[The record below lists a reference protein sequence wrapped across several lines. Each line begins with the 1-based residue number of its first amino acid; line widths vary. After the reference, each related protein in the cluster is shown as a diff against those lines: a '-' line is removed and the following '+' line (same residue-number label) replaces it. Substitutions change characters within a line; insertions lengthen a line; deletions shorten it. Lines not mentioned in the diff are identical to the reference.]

1 MRRELASPA
10 TITNRKK
17 RWRLSPETS
26 PFFYLLPVVV
36 FMLVMVVYPIGRIVY
51 LSFTQNILTRPELGV
66 SFIGLANYV
75 QLFSS
80 AEFWVTMGRTALWT
94 FLSVAGKTVLGF
106 GIAWL
111 LAKEIAFKKVYIF
124 LLLIPWATPMV
135 VAAVAW
141 RWIFDGQF
149 GMLNYILVQTNII
162 TEHIIWLGEAATAFI
177 ATAITDM
184 WIGLPFMVLVL
195 LAGLQSVPEELKES
209 AAIDGANAFHQ
220 LRRIILPVMK
230 PIILVATTLS
240 TIWTFNSFGVIW
252 PMTRGGPVDATRTLV
267 VDAYIRS
274 FGAFDLGRGATIAVV
289 IFITLLIFTVL
300 YNRLL
305 MKQED

>member
-1 MRRELASPA
+1 
-10 TITNRKK
+10 
-17 RWRLSPETS
+17 
-26 PFFYLLPVVV
+26 
-36 FMLVMVVYPIGRIVY
+36 MLVMVAYPIGRIVY

-111 LAKEIAFKKVYIF
+111 LAKEMGFKKVYIF

-195 LAGLQSVPEELKES
+195 LAGLQSVAPRSES

-267 VDAYIRS
+267 VDAYIRAP
-274 FGAFDLGRGATIAVV
+274 FGAFDLGRGATIAVCYFYNIAHFHCTLQSFANETRRLKKEV
-289 IFITLLIFTVL
+289 FILWHVNGEI
-300 YNRLL
+300 
-305 MKQED
+305 